1 MRVTIN
7 GASGWLGHATL
18 SALEKV
24 SLATDANSLQVISS
38 TKKIIEH
45 KKFGKLTTN
54 SLLDADFLAKTDLF
68 VQLAFKTRDYIS
80 TMSDSR
86 YWEENKKI
94 ISKSIKAIQKST
106 PKFVVLVSSGVVSQH
121 LLRQDNQKGDPYT
134 MLKLEEEKEIAE
146 VCSSIGANL
155 FVLRLWG
162 ASGEEMT
169 EPLKY
174 AIGNLIFQS
183 LNNEIINITSS
194 SLVYRRYA
202 DAAEQMQVCIESAI
216 SGMSEV
222 IDSGGVIIE
231 MEELADRIRN
241 LLSPHKV
248 VARSLT
254 VGAIPDIYC
263 SNSVRMEGLANGFGI
278 KLSGIDEQILATKL
292 AVLR

>member
-1 MRVTIN
+1 
-7 GASGWLGHATL
+7 
-18 SALEKV
+18 
-24 SLATDANSLQVISS
+24 
-38 TKKIIEH
+38 
-45 KKFGKLTTN
+45 
-54 SLLDADFLAKTDLF
+54 
-68 VQLAFKTRDYIS
+68 
-80 TMSDSR
+80 
-86 YWEENKKI
+86 
-94 ISKSIKAIQKST
+94 
-106 PKFVVLVSSGVVSQH
+106 
-121 LLRQDNQKGDPYT
+121 